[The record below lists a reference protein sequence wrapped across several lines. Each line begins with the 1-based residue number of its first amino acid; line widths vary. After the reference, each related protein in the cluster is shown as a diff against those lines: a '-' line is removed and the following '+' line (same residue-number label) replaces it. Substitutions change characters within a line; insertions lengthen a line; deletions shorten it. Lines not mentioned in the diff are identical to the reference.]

1 MEFKKDGNRLLM
13 RLQRGE
19 EIIQTVQRFAEEQK
33 IPNATVVGIGAVD
46 KLDVGYWN
54 LEREE
59 YTRRKFDGP
68 HELLSLS
75 GNLSWK
81 DGASFLHVHAILSSP
96 EFTLVGGHL
105 FAATVTATA
114 ELTIWPGEYELH
126 RAHDASI
133 GMKLWNLGA

>member
-19 EIIQTVQRFAEEQK
+19 ELIQTVQRFAEEQK
-33 IPNATVVGIGAVD
+33 IPNATVIGIGAVD
-46 KLDVGYWN
+46 KLDLGYWN

-59 YTRRKFDGP
+59 YTRRQFPGP
-68 HELLSLS
+68 HELLNLS

-81 DGASFLHVHAILSSP
+81 DGASFLHVHAIVANP

-114 ELTIWPGEYELH
+114 ELSIWPGEYELH